1 METLGTFT
9 PDGLIAADYPLVT
22 DIVTVLSGENL
33 TRGTVLGKITA
44 SGKHVIVNSAGT
56 DDGRRAPVAILAEDC
71 DASAADA
78 QALVYLSG
86 AFNENKVV
94 FGGADTVATH
104 RAALRDLNI
113 YLKKAVAA

>member
-1 METLGTFT
+1 MTETYT
-9 PDGLIAADYPLVT
+9 PDKLLAGDYPAVT
-22 DIVTVLSGENL
+22 DIVTILEGENL
-33 TRGTVLGKITA
+33 VRGACLGKITA
-44 SGKHVIVNSAGT
+44 SGKHVIVNSAGA

-71 DASAADA
+71 DASEGDA

-86 AFNENKVV
+86 AFNESAVV

-113 YLKKAVAA
+113 YLKKPA